1 MSLLP
6 DDSTTLCTALCG
18 PPLTHFY
25 PEMFHLD
32 KFEFFNRRILLFVN
46 FIICVGARLVQT
58 GFIGADH
65 FLAIPNGL
73 AYRNRPYES
82 LRCCGF
88 RNLPLYHLV
97 QKSYIVLL
105 QVFEDEEFAR
115 VKGHFGPINSVM
127 FHPDGNSY
135 ASGGEDGY
143 VRINVFDQSYFDF
156 SVDY

>member
-1 MSLLP
+1 M
-6 DDSTTLCTALCG
+6 
-18 PPLTHFY
+18 
-25 PEMFHLD
+25 
-32 KFEFFNRRILLFVN
+32 
-46 FIICVGARLVQT
+46 
-58 GFIGADH
+58 
-65 FLAIPNGL
+65 
-73 AYRNRPYES
+73 
-82 LRCCGF
+82 
-88 RNLPLYHLV
+88 YHLV